1 LILTVVV
8 AVEAALG
15 LVFDP
20 RYRDI
25 PFAPRTAAALPYLAL
40 SFAAPRSG
48 ALRSVAESVAAA
60 LLVVCGVYI
69 LFNETF
75 ANWQA
80 AWFCAAALVLAVS
93 LLRGRDAPG

>member
-1 LILTVVV
+1 MLV

-25 PFAPRTAAALPYLAL
+25 PFAPLTGAAVPFLVLLFTTRA
-40 SFAAPRSG
+40 SG
-48 ALRSVAESVAAA
+48 RIAGRWPKQSRQRCWPSSAGY
-60 LLVVCGVYI
+60 VV
-69 LFNETF
+69 FNEGF

-80 AWFCAAALVLAVS
+80 VWFCAGLIGLAVI
-93 LLRGRDAPG
+93 LALARDAPSSG